1 MTLVAHTV
9 TTGISL
15 PSGTRPGDYVI
26 VITVMPYPRIIP
38 PSASWLRHIGMGVYA
53 GKYPS
58 SGDTLPALGVMI
70 ILVYRPDPGET
81 LTAFVKADISPS
93 NTTGQVSLPETG
105 DLWGVFFYV
114 SSSPTWQGSYSPT
127 AYSWSERLAY
137 ARLANIQSGEVA
149 LSATRFVDAYT
160 LAIAVYPATG
170 AAPDP
175 SAWTQAIEGRAKVV
189 VGGTDISEHV
199 LSVEVVDELDA
210 PGPTATLLV
219 DRNALHPDLP
229 GSPLRLAAPVEIVGL
244 YRPVGSTT
252 WQETPMLIGRVGAI
266 DPSRHEMLVQV
277 YDASEELLSTW
288 FENEIELIETE
299 RLATRLSKMLFQAKA
314 PVCIYESSVISVG
327 GPQRFGRRPIW
338 EMLRESAAY
347 CGGSRLRWRYD
358 YPAKTWRLVLY
369 TPDRSANTPNYV
381 FGTNDIIDLG
391 ASRLGL
397 EDVRNVV
404 QVVYGPPTERY
415 LLTAEDPSSIA
426 QYGRRMTRIE
436 EASDSV
442 VDTQFEAQ
450 ALAAAVLA
458 DLSQPMRGVR
468 LSIPWAPFVRVHD
481 VVRINADGHVLKQA
495 ITGGVSRVR
504 HRLSREE
511 ARTELEV
518 QGNRNPGLYRY
529 WLSREAGRPGVVAA
543 TPNWRPSTP
552 ITPLEVQAVATPR
565 GIFVTW
571 PEERDPHYVE
581 TLIYLGTS
589 YPPPLWGRASGTF
602 AMISALSDGSPLIP
616 GATYYVQI
624 AHRYADGRV
633 SDKTAPVQ
641 VTATASSDQN
651 AYMSQWGRPFE
662 VPVNNIWV
670 DVDSAVLSFTLQYPA
685 TVLLGYF
692 AEADLALEVHDDT
705 SPPTYVLLTV
715 ATRLAQSEGPIIWG
729 LETNTMAQSE
739 KRIYGT
745 HAFRGEGARV
755 PITVA
760 HPFKLL
766 PGTYSLHLQ
775 AYKFTFSSFGEV
787 YTQSVYIYSRRIYA
801 FVVSW

>member
-1 MTLVAHTV
+1 MTLVAHSV
-9 TTGISL
+9 TMGASV
-15 PSGTRPGDYVI
+15 PSGTQAGDYVI
-26 VITVMPYPRIIP
+26 VITMMPSPRIIP
-38 PSASWLRHIGMGVYA
+38 SSTSWLRHIGMGVYA
-53 GKYPS
+53 GEYPS
-58 SGDTLPALGVMI
+58 SGGTLSGWGVMI

-81 LTAFVKADISPS
+81 LTAFVRADISPS
-93 NTTGQVSLPETG
+93 NTTGQVILPTTG
-105 DLWGVFFYV
+105 DLWGVFFSV
-114 SSSPTWQGSYSPT
+114 SSSPTWQGSYSP
-127 AYSWSERLAY
+127 AVYNSGNRLAY
-137 ARLANIQSGEVA
+137 ARLANITNGEVA
-149 LSATRFVDAYT
+149 LSATRSVDAYT

-170 AAPDP
+170 TTPDP
-175 SAWTQAIEGRAKVV
+175 SAWTQAIEGRARVV

-199 LSVEVVDELDA
+199 LGVEVVDELDA

-229 GSPLRLAAPVEIVGL
+229 GSPLQLAAPVEIVGL

-252 WQETPMLIGRVGAI
+252 WQEAPMLIGRVGAI

-277 YDASEELLSTW
+277 YDASEQLLATW
-288 FENEIELIETE
+288 FENEIELTGIE
-299 RLATRLSKMLFQAKA
+299 RLATRLSKMLYQAKVPA
-314 PVCIYESSVISVG
+314 SIYEGSIISVSG
-327 GPQRFGRRPIW
+327 DQRFGRRPIW
-338 EMLRESAAY
+338 EMMRESAAY

-358 YPAKTWRLVLY
+358 YPARTWRLVLY
-369 TPDRSANTPNYV
+369 TPNRSANTPDYV

-404 QVVYGPPTERY
+404 QVVYGPPTERV
-415 LLTAEDPSSIA
+415 LLTAEAPDSIA
-426 QYGRRMTRIE
+426 RYGRRVARIE

-442 VDTQFEAQ
+442 IDTQSEAQ

-458 DLSQPMRGVR
+458 DLSQPMRGAR

-552 ITPLEVQAVATPR
+552 ITPSNVQAVATPR

-589 YPPPLWGRASGTF
+589 SPPPLWGRVSGTF
-602 AMISALSDGSPLIP
+602 ALISAMPDGSPLTA

-633 SDKTAPVQ
+633 SGKTNLLQ
-641 VTATASSDQN
+641 VTAVAASGQN
-651 AYMSQWGRPFE
+651 AYVVQGDAYID
-662 VPVNNIWV
+662 VPVQNMWV
-670 DVDSAVLSFTLQYPA
+670 DVGSAALSFTLQYPA
-685 TVLLGYF
+685 VVVLGYF
-692 AEADLALEVHDDT
+692 AEIILTLNVFSDV
-705 SPPTYVLLTV
+705 SPPTEVTLTA
-715 ATRLAQSEGPIIWG
+715 ATRLNQTAGPTIQNLSE
-729 LETNTMAQSE
+729 NTIV
-739 KRIYGT
+739 RNGITIYGT
-745 HAFRGEGARV
+745 HALRGESIVV
-755 PITVA
+755 PTTIV
-760 HPFKLL
+760 HPFELL
-766 PGTYSLHLQ
+766 PGTYSLRLQ
-775 AYKFTFSSFGEV
+775 AYGSTSSQGGEG
-787 YTQSVYIYSRRIYA
+787 YTRGILIYSHRIYA
-801 FVVSW
+801 VITAR